1 MTVRALFL
9 VAWISSSLAN
19 GVCAPATILEP
30 AGDRWMYWFG
40 DFDGKRTSASVYG
53 AYGAFDYIA
62 SGYDFDD
69 RHGQF
74 LLDFDTTS
82 IAPAGRG
89 AGNYQV
95 SSISVRLVVNEDN
108 QFVYDPTPDDL
119 ATFRGA
125 ADADLGRPIELFG
138 VGYRSGFSRETFREN
153 SPFNNQPFLQ
163 QGNVLIVK
171 SRRNAYAMDFIAGQP
186 RDISNNVEENFSVR
200 PWAVGQVPGYADLGG
215 ELVPSPLAAG
225 ALVPYD
231 SIVTF
236 SIDTT
241 DPLIRSYVQEGLN
254 AGRLQ
259 FMITSLTEHFYRGDE
274 GVSGGFPS
282 FYTKENFN
290 HVPADN
296 MFLAPRLTAEVA
308 IGTPLVHRPKLSIER
323 RSPSGFRI
331 SFATETGHTYQLQYR
346 GAPGQTS
353 VTNVGVPVTG
363 DGSIRFIDDPAD
375 PGTNN
380 LARFYHLLVTRIP

>member
-1 MTVRALFL
+1 MMFRHLILVAGFALF
-9 VAWISSSLAN
+9 LAN
-19 GVCAPATILEP
+19 GVCAPVSLREP

-40 DFDGKRTSASVYG
+40 DFDGQRASASVYG
-53 AYGAFDYIA
+53 AYGAFDYIG

-69 RHGQF
+69 RHAQF

-89 AGNYQV
+89 ATNYQV
-95 SSISVRLVVNEDN
+95 SSISVRLVVNEDK
-108 QFVYDPTPDDL
+108 QFVYDPTPDAL
-119 ATFRGA
+119 ATFRGTP
-125 ADADLGRPIELFG
+125 DADPGRPIELFG

-153 SPFNNQPFLQ
+153 SAYNTVPFLQ

-171 SRRNAYAMDFIAGQP
+171 SRRNAYAMDFIAGQA

-200 PWAVGQVPGYADLGG
+200 PWAVGQIPGLADFNG
-215 ELVPSPLAAG
+215 ELVPSPLSSG

-231 SIVTF
+231 SILTF
-236 SIDTT
+236 SIDTS
-241 DPLIRSYVQEGLN
+241 DPLVRSYLQEGLN

-259 FMITSLTEHFYRGDE
+259 FMITSLTEHVYQADQ

-290 HVPADN
+290 HDPAQN
-296 MFLAPRLTAEVA
+296 MFLAPRLTADVA
-308 IGTPLVHRPKLSIER
+308 VATPPVHRPTLSIQQ

-346 GAPGQTS
+346 GTPGQTS
-353 VTNVGVPVTG
+353 VTNIGAPVTG
-363 DGSIRFIDDPAD
+363 DNSVRFIDDPAA

-380 LARFYHLLVTRIP
+380 SVRFYHLLVTRNP